1 MPVLPVS
8 PEPASRLLGVCPTAP
23 GLTSPPR
30 ASSRAGPLPGHG
42 GRTGRKSPR
51 RVHIPVEEHQTA
63 SSSQQSVHFY
73 RKPPN
78 PLPSRMFRSWR
89 RNGRGLGGYP
99 MPSGSSSRC
108 RRRPGVLTLARI
120 VATINATIPAAA
132 HEIGSSMTRSSVF
145 TRTVPPCRGCTTL
158 RASSRAVPSW
168 RSARRARSK
177 SISNPIT
184 SASSSIISHSVPACT
199 PSTAAGTRGQSAYP
213 SKRSRNRNASVA
225 C

>member
-1 MPVLPVS
+1 
-8 PEPASRLLGVCPTAP
+8 
-23 GLTSPPR
+23 
-30 ASSRAGPLPGHG
+30 
-42 GRTGRKSPR
+42 
-51 RVHIPVEEHQTA
+51 
-63 SSSQQSVHFY
+63 
-73 RKPPN
+73 
-78 PLPSRMFRSWR
+78 
-89 RNGRGLGGYP
+89 

-145 TRTVPPCRGCTTL
+145 TRTVPPSRGCTTL

-184 SASSSIISHSVPACT
+184 STSSSIISHSVPACT
-199 PSTAAGTRGQSAYP
+199 PSTAAAPEANRRIRVRGAGIATHPSRANNGRPAREMPFPAISLIRYIARSAASSTSRTVIPSSGVAATPIPTVGTEPR
-213 SKRSRNRNASVA
+213 
-225 C
+225 

>member
-1 MPVLPVS
+1 
-8 PEPASRLLGVCPTAP
+8 
-23 GLTSPPR
+23 
-30 ASSRAGPLPGHG
+30 
-42 GRTGRKSPR
+42 
-51 RVHIPVEEHQTA
+51 
-63 SSSQQSVHFY
+63 
-73 RKPPN
+73 
-78 PLPSRMFRSWR
+78 
-89 RNGRGLGGYP
+89 

-145 TRTVPPCRGCTTL
+145 TRTVPPSRGCTTL

-184 SASSSIISHSVPACT
+184 STFIYHIPFRTRLHAVDRC
-199 PSTAAGTRGQSAYP
+199 GTRGQSAYP
-213 SKRSRNRNASVA
+213 STRGRNRNASVTCQQWA
-225 C
+225 AREGDAVPSYLVDTIHRAIGSLQRFAHRHPIRLRARGLPPLGGRGSAAIPGEVSYGYCPRTEWR